1 MKTLVRSCV
10 ALALAAAAP
19 ALASKEYPADMQAA
33 LSACATPPCTIC
45 HSTAKGGAGTA
56 TKPFAITMQNAGLT
70 GSSNAASLQSALQT
84 VEQQGSDS
92 DGDGVTDVAELAQGS
107 DPSNPSSK
115 TSMCSVDGGGGGG
128 GGSGCGQGRP
138 CTDPNAI
145 LPPTYGCFG
154 TPAAATLLF
163 AGVLALAF
171 RPRAR
176 R

>member
-10 ALALAAAAP
+10 ALALVAAAP
-19 ALASKEYPADMQAA
+19 ALASKEYPADIKAA
-33 LSACATPPCTIC
+33 LSACATPQCTIC

-56 TKPFAITMQNAGLT
+56 TEPFSITMQNAGLT

-84 VEQQGSDS
+84 VEQQSSDS

-128 GGSGCGQGRP
+128 SGCGQGRP

-154 TPAAATLLF
+154 TPAAVTLLW
-163 AGVLALAF
+163 AGLFALAF
-171 RPRAR
+171 RPRFR
-176 R
+176 CG